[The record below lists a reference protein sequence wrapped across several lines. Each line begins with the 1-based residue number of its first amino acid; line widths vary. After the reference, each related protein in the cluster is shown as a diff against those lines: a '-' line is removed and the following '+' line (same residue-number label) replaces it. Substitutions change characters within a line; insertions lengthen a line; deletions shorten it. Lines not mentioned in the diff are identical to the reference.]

1 MCTKNCNWFKKKIR
15 RDREGWKFNLLFAE
29 LFEWICAVS
38 STHRYDRV
46 SDLLSGRQTTHAAQ
60 RTAKSTLTYELGTGE
75 VLSSLSLFAS
85 IYRHRDGGRVNGP
98 YTASAP
104 WLSATFSLSFN
115 TGSRV
120 NRLLFYRTSH
130 PWPSSF
136 SIVTSPSCASLMLF
150 PAMPQTRMRISISQ
164 DFAERFHKHV
174 GRHKS
179 DWILEFHGFVI
190 HVGKYDSSMHV
201 LRDIH

>member
-1 MCTKNCNWFKKKIR
+1 MQSYNTNLIYLTIEAIPIHYFKK
-15 RDREGWKFNLLFAE
+15 LLFFLSQYVYWKLQRFETNSSRSKVKVGFGE

-98 YTASAP
+98 YTASARGFP
-104 WLSATFSLSFN
+104 RPFPRLLTPDHVSTDYFSIELLTPDLLHSLSYL
-115 TGSRV
+115 RHHA
-120 NRLLFYRTSH
+120 LHLC
-130 PWPSSF
+130 SF
-136 SIVTSPSCASLMLF
+136 PLCHRRCEDENL
-150 PAMPQTRMRISISQ
+150 
-164 DFAERFHKHV
+164 DFARFFREV
-174 GRHKS
+174 SQIR
-179 DWILEFHGFVI
+179 
-190 HVGKYDSSMHV
+190 
-201 LRDIH
+201 